1 MIKILTKNGW
11 NFSGFFT
18 VLIFAFALLNTSQC
32 AKPKPKTAKDF
43 IEQYSAAWESGNVD
57 KIMSLKEG
65 NQVLAGASIDENLKE
80 QIKNYNQDKDR
91 EGIKDDIKAKAMSW
105 QMWSNTKYVS
115 EKDHK
120 DHIHVDVKVRGYPS
134 SVVLVRQ
141 PDGTLKISEFPSM
154 YAD

>member
-1 MIKILTKNGW
+1 MIKILSKTGL

-18 VLIFAFALLNTSQC
+18 VMILAAALLNTSQC
-32 AKPKPKTAKDF
+32 SKPAPKTPKDF

-57 KIMSLKEG
+57 KIMSLKQG
-65 NQVLAGASIDENLKE
+65 NQVLAGAKMDESLKE
-80 QIKNYNQDKDR
+80 QIKNYNQDQDR
-91 EGIKDDIKAKAMSW
+91 EEIKNDIKAKAMSW